1 MPSKNSNNVYK
12 NIGSKI
18 KDFHWIYVNIGPSV
32 AKSALESSY
41 GNDADEIFK
50 GLEVYHQY
58 GMDVYMNPKD
68 EREV

>member
-1 MPSKNSNNVYK
+1 MPPKNRNNVYK

-18 KDFHWIYVNIGPSV
+18 KDYHWIYVNIGPAV

-58 GMDVYMNPKD
+58 GMDVYMSPKD
-68 EREV
+68 ERES